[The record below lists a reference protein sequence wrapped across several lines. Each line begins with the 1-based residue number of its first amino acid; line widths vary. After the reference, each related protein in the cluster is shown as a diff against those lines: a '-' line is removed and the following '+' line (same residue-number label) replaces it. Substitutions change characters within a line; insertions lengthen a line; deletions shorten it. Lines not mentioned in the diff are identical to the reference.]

1 MSRIRG
7 WQIKPGDLAL
17 EHLNQEARAYL
28 DGLAASLQ
36 TLSQQAGGLTEE
48 IISLQNELAQV
59 NTELEEA
66 AQNIQAVQQRLGAL
80 VTETEAS
87 LSTLNTRLSDLDADL
102 TSVREELS
110 ALRDGTSASLGALTD
125 SLAQTQATL
134 DVAFSNLNTAL
145 EELGALQSAHAS
157 LAQTVTELSDRVLAL
172 ERRPSS
178 QASLSLVELSG
189 TTEISEPTLV
199 MVLEARLQSAGALK
213 VYADNE
219 LIAEYNDVAGTY
231 RFNPVGEGLA
241 TATIRVEGP
250 GTALVSLVPLGV

>member
-36 TLSQQAGGLTEE
+36 SLSQQAGGLVEE
-48 IISLQNELAQV
+48 VTSLQNELERLNV
-59 NTELEEA
+59 ELEEA
-66 AQNIQAVQQRLGAL
+66 AQDLLGIQQR
-80 VTETEAS
+80 VET
-87 LSTLNTRLSDLDADL
+87 
-102 TSVREELS
+102 
-110 ALRDGTSASLGALTD
+110 
-125 SLAQTQATL
+125 LAQE
-134 DVAFSNLNTAL
+134 VAR
-145 EELGALQSAHAS
+145 
-157 LAQTVTELSDRVLAL
+157 LSDRVLAL
-172 ERRPSS
+172 ERRPGS

-189 TTEISEPTLV
+189 TTEVSEPTLV

-213 VYADNE
+213 VYADDE